1 MSKELD
7 ALSGVETPSLTN
19 FWNWVKKKAVGGT
32 KVISGAAAKKAAA
45 KTKTGVGSA
54 PVESDVTPVG

>member
-1 MSKELD
+1 MKADKKTVGTTKE
-7 ALSGVETPSLTN
+7 
-19 FWNWVKKKAVGGT
+19 
-32 KVISGAAAKKAAA
+32 ISGAAAKKAAA

>member
-19 FWNWVKKKAVGGT
+19 FWNWVKKTFT
-32 KVISGAAAKKAAA
+32 KSYQDEINHYLNQSVDYADYENRVQILQRRGML
-45 KTKTGVGSA
+45 
-54 PVESDVTPVG
+54 